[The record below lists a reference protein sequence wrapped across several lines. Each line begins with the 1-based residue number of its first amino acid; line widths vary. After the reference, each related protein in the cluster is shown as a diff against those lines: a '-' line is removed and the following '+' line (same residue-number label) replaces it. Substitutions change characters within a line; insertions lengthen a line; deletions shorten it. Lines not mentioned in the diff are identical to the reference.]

1 MMSHVEFA
9 EWGIT
14 NPSRAVFD
22 LGKQRL
28 KNGHSEAALFIRF
41 AAKDL
46 RIQFVGRYARMA
58 RELPEIKGAAKS
70 SNWWGVRKDG
80 SELLSA
86 EYGGGFVPFWNSA
99 QGMYVLSKGS

>member
-1 MMSHVEFA
+1 MSHVEFA

-14 NPSRAVFD
+14 NSARAVFD

-28 KNGHSEAALFIRF
+28 KSGQSEAALIIRF
-41 AAKDL
+41 AAKNL

-70 SNWWGVRKDG
+70 SKWWGVRKHG
-80 SELLSA
+80 LELLRA
-86 EYGGGFVPFWNSA
+86 EYGGCLVPFWNFA
-99 QGMYVLSKGS
+99 QGMYVLTKGS